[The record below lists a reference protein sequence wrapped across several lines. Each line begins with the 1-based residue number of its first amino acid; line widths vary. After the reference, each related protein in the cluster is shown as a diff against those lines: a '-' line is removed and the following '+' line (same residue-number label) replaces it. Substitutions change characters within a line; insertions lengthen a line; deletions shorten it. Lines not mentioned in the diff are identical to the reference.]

1 MQSTHF
7 LQIIWGFKRFD
18 FVFNYRLLE
27 YEYGSFQFSSGF
39 KKNYPYSVSLSRS
52 PIQNLVQGCVLHF
65 LKLTSLFLKVLR
77 KESKFHYIF
86 CM

>member
-27 YEYGSFQFSSGF
+27 YEHGSFQFSSGF
-39 KKNYPYSVSLSRS
+39 EKNYPYSVSLSRS

-65 LKLTSLFLKVLR
+65 LKLTSSFLMVLR